1 MPITHVLT
9 VQYMF
14 VDCPRS
20 LCVPALS
27 QWFKSLPLVQHEPV
41 PEGIPRMAVAT
52 AGPPMTGQIWLLSPG
67 VRMSLL
73 GCSVL

>member
-1 MPITHVLT
+1 MFKEKTVPITHVLT

-20 LCVPALS
+20 LRVPALF

-41 PEGIPRMAVAT
+41 PEGIPSMAVAT
-52 AGPPMTGQIWLLSPG
+52 AA
-67 VRMSLL
+67 
-73 GCSVL
+73 